1 MSRVEYDYCHVPTR
15 PPESISSAIARVSV
29 SEVLLLLLLQMFLL
43 FLLFAAVQELAH
55 QIDPLS

>member
-1 MSRVEYDYCHVPTR
+1 M
-15 PPESISSAIARVSV
+15 SSAIARVSV